1 MERIV
6 VTGGADFIG
15 SCAMRRLVAAGK
27 RVATLDSLTH
37 AGRVESP
44 GKAMDAQGCLGPLRP
59 GLAPHVRPGLAPHV
73 HPGLA
78 PHLRP
83 AWRRTFG
90 LSAMIGHSSN
100 NHGPWIREEASRTA
114 GVRACE
120 DGRSDRCD

>member
-59 GLAPHVRPGLAPHV
+59 GLAPHVRPGLAPHI
-73 HPGLA
+73 
-78 PHLRP
+78 RP

-90 LSAMIGHSSN
+90 LSVMIGHSSN
-100 NHGPWIREEASRTA
+100 NPGPWIREEASRTA